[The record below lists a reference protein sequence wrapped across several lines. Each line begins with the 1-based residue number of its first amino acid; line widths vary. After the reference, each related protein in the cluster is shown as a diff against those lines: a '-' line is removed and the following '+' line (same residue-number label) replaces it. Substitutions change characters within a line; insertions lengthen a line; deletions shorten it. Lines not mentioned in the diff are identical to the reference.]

1 VLPPLA
7 DLTHLDVSPDPR
19 VFDAWDDDHVNILF
33 VGRITPNKRPDH
45 LIRHVHTYRRMF
57 GRPVRLLLAGSHT
70 HFENYRDEVQAFAA
84 RLGATDIE
92 MLGQVTNEELTA
104 LYDVADVFLCA
115 SEHEGFCVPLLEAFY
130 KRVPVIAL
138 AATAVPA
145 TMDGGGV
152 LYERDDSTVVA
163 GLIEAVVSDEAL
175 EDRILAAQDAALARF
190 LAKDFAGTLLGHVNQ
205 VLAAPIRTTVPVTA
219 DFWRQVE
226 LAAELDEIREARPS
240 AFHALPA
247 APADARLIAHV
258 GYRP

>member
-1 VLPPLA
+1 
-7 DLTHLDVSPDPR
+7 
-19 VFDAWDDDHVNILF
+19 
-33 VGRITPNKRPDH
+33 
-45 LIRHVHTYRRMF
+45 
-57 GRPVRLLLAGSHT
+57 
-70 HFENYRDEVQAFAA
+70 
-84 RLGATDIE
+84 